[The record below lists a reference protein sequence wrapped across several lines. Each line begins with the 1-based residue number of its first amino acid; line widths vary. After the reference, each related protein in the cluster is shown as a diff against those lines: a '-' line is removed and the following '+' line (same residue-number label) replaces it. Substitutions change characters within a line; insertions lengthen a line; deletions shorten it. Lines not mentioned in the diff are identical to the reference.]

1 MFSNHKDWCDCE
13 AYDFSEFQKI
23 DYLVKEISEPL
34 DDDKFQLSAVVET
47 DIHGN

>member
-13 AYDFSEFQKI
+13 AYDFSELQKI

-47 DIHGN
+47 DSW